1 MRNDIKVKSILKRNG
16 LPFKKWNK
24 NTKAPTIIADGIEVT
39 QFYGQVV
46 IYTNGFIEKSKVEEL
61 LKDFEIIVY

>member
-1 MRNDIKVKSILKRNG
+1 MRNDIVVKSILKKEG

-24 NTKAPTIIADGIEVT
+24 NPKAPIAISDGIEVT

-46 IYTNGFIEKSKVEEL
+46 VYTNGFIEKNKVEEL
-61 LKDFEIIVY
+61 LKDFQIIVY